1 MTRRAGEP
9 VDPRARAAVETRALD
24 LLARREHTV
33 GELAAKLQR
42 RGDADQAVVR
52 AVVQELA
59 DKGLVSDTRYAT
71 AYARD
76 AVRLKPR
83 ARLRLVT
90 ELVEKGV
97 PAPTA
102 AVAVDRAFEE
112 EEVDDEALARRLAE
126 AFLPRVADADSTTRW
141 RRLGAYLTRRG
152 FGGELVYEV
161 CETLLP
167 RPGDIP

>member
-1 MTRRAGEP
+1 MTHGSGP
-9 VDPRARAAVETRALD
+9 PIDPRARAAVEKRALD
-24 LLARREHTV
+24 LLGRREHSV
-33 GELAAKLQR
+33 AELAAKLQR
-42 RGDADQAVVR
+42 RGNADQAVVR

-59 DKGLVSDTRYAT
+59 DQGLVSDSRYAA

-97 PAPTA
+97 PASTA
-102 AVAVDRAFEE
+102 AVAVDRAFEQ

-126 AFLPRVADADSTTRW
+126 AFLPRVADADATTRW
-141 RRLGAYLTRRG
+141 RRLGAYLKRRG
-152 FGGELVYEV
+152 FGGELVYDI
-161 CETLLP
+161 CESLLP
-167 RPGDIP
+167 RPDEAV